1 MVVTEKLAN
10 ETNREY
16 ALRVIKQNIINMNI
30 KPGSMVGEQ
39 ELAQELNLSRT
50 PVHEAFLELSKTRM
64 VEILPQRGCRVSL
77 IDPAMI
83 EEARFMR
90 LTLESA
96 IVELACE
103 RATED
108 DLNLLAANI
117 KLQEFYLA
125 EHNAAELMKL
135 DDDFHLSLYRICGM
149 TQCYYMVNSM
159 SIHFDRIRSLSLYSV
174 RELKIVGDHKRL
186 LDALRQR
193 DVEQCRAEVTKHLSR
208 VQYDEAEIRERYPE
222 YFVQE

>member
-1 MVVTEKLAN
+1 MVVTEKLPN

-16 ALRVIKQNIINMNI
+16 AFRVIKQNIIDINI
-30 KPGSMVGEQ
+30 RPGSMVGEQ

-90 LTLESA
+90 QTLETA
-96 IVELACE
+96 IAALACE
-103 RATED
+103 RATEE
-108 DLNLLAANI
+108 DLVLLESNL

-125 EHNAAELMKL
+125 EGNPTELNKL
-135 DDDFHLSLYRICGM
+135 DNEFHFTLYKICNM

-159 SIHFDRIRSLSLYSV
+159 SIHFDRVRLLSLYTV
-174 RELKIVGDHKRL
+174 RDLKIVGDHRRL
-186 LDALRQR
+186 LEALRQR
-193 DVEQCRAEVTKHLSR
+193 DPEQCRVVIAKHLSR
-208 VQYDEAEIRERYPE
+208 VQYDEMEIRERYPE
-222 YFVQE
+222 YFVQ

>member
-1 MVVTEKLAN
+1 MIVTEKLAY
-10 ETNREY
+10 ETNRDY
-16 ALRVIKQNIINMNI
+16 AFRVIRQNIIDTEI

-90 LTLESA
+90 LTMESA
-96 IVELACE
+96 IVELCCE
-103 RATED
+103 RATEE
-108 DLNLLAANI
+108 DLNSLEANI

-125 EHNAAELMKL
+125 QHNAAEMMRL
-135 DDDFHLSLYRICGM
+135 DNEFHLSLYKICNKS
-149 TQCYYMVNSM
+149 QCYYIVNSM
-159 SIHFDRIRSLSLYSV
+159 SIHFDRMRSLSLYSV
-174 RELKIVGDHKRL
+174 RDLKIVGDHRRL
-186 LDALRQR
+186 LEALRLR
-193 DVEQCRAEVTKHLSR
+193 DVQQCRAEVEKHLSR
-208 VQYDEAEIRERYPE
+208 IQYDEAEIRERYPE
-222 YFVQE
+222 YFVQQ

>member
-1 MVVTEKLAN
+1 MIVTEKLPN

-16 ALRVIKQNIINMNI
+16 ALRIIKQNIINIEI

-77 IDPAMI
+77 IDPSMI

-90 LTLESA
+90 LTLEAA
-96 IVELACE
+96 IIELACE
-103 RATED
+103 RATEED
-108 DLNLLAANI
+108 IKQLESNI

-125 EHNAAELMKL
+125 EQDKSEMLRL
-135 DDDFHLSLYRICGM
+135 DNEFHFSLYKICNM
-149 TQCYYMVNSM
+149 TQIYYMVNSM
-159 SIHFDRIRSLSLYSV
+159 SIHFDRMRHLSLYSI
-174 RELKIVGDHKRL
+174 RELKIVGDHRRL
-186 LDALRQR
+186 LEALRQR
-193 DVEQCRAEVTKHLSR
+193 DVEKCREEITKHLSR
-208 VQYDEAEIRERYPE
+208 IQYDEAEIRELYPE
-222 YFVQE
+222 YFVKD

>member
-1 MVVTEKLAN
+1 MVVTEKLPN

-16 ALRVIKQNIINMNI
+16 ALRVIKQNIIDINI
-30 KPGSMVGEQ
+30 RPGSMVGEQ
-39 ELAQELNLSRT
+39 ELAQELKLSRT

-90 LTLESA
+90 QTLETA

-103 RATED
+103 RATEE
-108 DLNLLAANI
+108 DLNQLEANI
-117 KLQEFYLA
+117 KLQEFYLTESNPA
-125 EHNAAELMKL
+125 EMLKL
-135 DDDFHLSLYRICGM
+135 DNEFHFILYKICNM

-159 SIHFDRIRSLSLYSV
+159 SIHFDRMRNLSLFSV
-174 RELKIVGDHKRL
+174 RDLKIVGDHRRL
-186 LDALRQR
+186 LEALRLR
-193 DVEQCRAEVTKHLSR
+193 DPEQCKAVVIKHLSR
-208 VQYDEAEIRERYPE
+208 VQYDEMEIRERYPE
-222 YFVQE
+222 FFVQ